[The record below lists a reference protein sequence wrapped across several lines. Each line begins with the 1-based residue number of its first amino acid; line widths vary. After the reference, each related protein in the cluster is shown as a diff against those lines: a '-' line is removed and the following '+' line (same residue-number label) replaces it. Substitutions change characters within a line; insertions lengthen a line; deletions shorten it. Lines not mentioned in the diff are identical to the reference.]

1 MLFTKRM
8 SQERQDKIKENIDTL
23 EKHGRIT
30 EQDFKNTTVDIS
42 ATVRATLRE
51 YYGSHEIEGYRF
63 VNRVLERFGSSQE
76 HSLGHAL
83 VNGYENERL
92 LLLKRPK
99 DLQDLERLLDE

>member
-1 MLFTKRM
+1 MFFKKRM
-8 SQERQDKIKENIDTL
+8 SKERQDKIKENIDKL

-30 EQDFKNTTVDIS
+30 EKDFHDLIVDIS

-76 HSLGHAL
+76 HSLDHAS
-83 VNGYENERL
+83 VSGYENARL